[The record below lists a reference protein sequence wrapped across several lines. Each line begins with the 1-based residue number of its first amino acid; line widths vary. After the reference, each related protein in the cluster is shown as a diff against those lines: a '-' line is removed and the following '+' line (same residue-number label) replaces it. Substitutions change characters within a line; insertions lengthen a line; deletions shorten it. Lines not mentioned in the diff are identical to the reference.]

1 MPMASTATRP
11 VVDRGRMPVARRDR
25 RPALAALALLLVL
38 VGALGSALL
47 VFRSGDREAV
57 LVASHDIPFGATVT
71 RADFRT
77 ARAATDEG
85 DLFAASRIGEVDGLR
100 ATSAIPAGSLV
111 SPQMFTVDTFV
122 PKGGEAVGVVVD
134 PNRRPSDVP
143 APGQVVRLYF
153 VTGGGAASGSAV
165 PDNPV
170 LVNAARV
177 LATGAGSDSGTTS
190 VTVLL
195 SSDVAADVANFAST
209 GNVALTVLPDD
220 TEPSLDWT
228 NK

>member
-1 MPMASTATRP
+1 MASTATRP

-47 VFRSGDREAV
+47 VFRSGDRESV
-57 LVASHDIPFGATVT
+57 LVASRDIPFGSVIT

-85 DLFAASRIGEVDGLR
+85 HLFQASRIGEIEGLR
-100 ATSAIPAGSLV
+100 ATSTIPAGTLV
-111 SPQMFTVDTFV
+111 SPQMFTVDTLV
-122 PKGGEAVGVVVD
+122 PDGGEAVGVVVD

-143 APGQVVRLYF
+143 EAGEVVRLYY
-153 VTGGGAASGSAV
+153 VASGGAANTDV

-170 LVNAARV
+170 VVDAARV
-177 LATGAGSDSGTTS
+177 IGTGAGSDSGTES
-190 VTVLL
+190 VTVLVE
-195 SSDVAADVANFAST
+195 SDAAADVANYAST
-209 GNVALTVLPDD
+209 GNLAMTVLPDD
-220 TEPSLDWT
+220 TKPAIDWT
-228 NK
+228 NR